1 MKKNRENLKQDI
13 LLAAKSLFQN
23 KGYQKTTMRSVAAKV
38 GISATT
44 IYLHY
49 KDKADIMHA
58 LHQEGFKIL
67 SQQFLTLRYVEN
79 PFERLKAMG
88 RVYISFALENRDF
101 YEIMFIMKEPL
112 AHLQQEKTPDSDWEE
127 GLASYQFLLNVVEEC
142 QEKGYFKGYPV
153 NNLALMVWANMH
165 GLCALKNNGHL
176 DLVAD
181 KIDQDID
188 VSGVMQQSFDLYTK
202 MLEKL

>member
-23 KGYQKTTMRSVAAKV
+23 KGYQKTTMRNIALEV

-44 IYLHY
+44 IYLYY

-67 SQQFLTLRYVEN
+67 SQQFLTLKYVEN

-88 RVYISFALENRDF
+88 RVYISFAIENRDY

-112 AHLQQEKTPDSDWEE
+112 EHLHQKETPDSDWEE

-142 QEKGYFKGYPV
+142 QQKGYFKGYDIK
-153 NNLALMVWANMH
+153 NLALMVWANMH

-176 DLVAD
+176 DLVAAKVD
-181 KIDQDID
+181 RDID
-188 VSGVMQQSFDLYTK
+188 VSVVMQQSFDLYTK
-202 MLEKL
+202 MIEKL

>member
-23 KGYQKTTMRSVAAKV
+23 KGYQKTTMRNIALEV

-44 IYLHY
+44 IYLYY
-49 KDKADIMHA
+49 KDKANIMHA

-112 AHLQQEKTPDSDWEE
+112 AHLQQEDTPDSDWEE
-127 GLASYQFLLNVVEEC
+127 GLASYEFLLDVVEEC
-142 QEKGYFKGYPV
+142 QQNGYFQGY
-153 NNLALMVWANMH
+153 NIKNLALMIWANMH

-176 DLVAD
+176 DLVASKVD
-181 KIDQDID
+181 RDID
-188 VSGVMQQSFDLYTK
+188 VSMVMQQSFDLYTK
-202 MLEKL
+202 MIEKL

>member
-23 KGYQKTTMRSVAAKV
+23 KGYQKTTMRNIALEV

-44 IYLHY
+44 IYLYY

-112 AHLQQEKTPDSDWEE
+112 AHLQQEDTPDSDWEE
-127 GLASYQFLLNVVEEC
+127 GLASYEFLLDVVEEC
-142 QEKGYFKGYPV
+142 QQNGYFQGY
-153 NNLALMVWANMH
+153 NIKNLALMIWANMH

-176 DLVAD
+176 DLVAS
-181 KIDQDID
+181 KVDQDID
-188 VSGVMQQSFDLYTK
+188 VSMVMQQSFDLYTK
-202 MLEKL
+202 MIEKL